1 MRACPSLSLSLSP
14 GPIVRRPT
22 LRRAGRV
29 DRASPARKTTQVVVN
44 ANSSTT
50 KTIKV
55 CGVTSPEDAKLASSG
70 GANLIGMILWP
81 KAPRSVSLETAR
93 AIAEESRRHGS
104 EAVGVFVDES
114 AQTIASVCDAVGITY
129 AQLHGDQARASFN
142 DLPDHLGVIYV
153 VHADS
158 NGAIRTALPT
168 RTGTGDGTGT
178 GTGTGARERG
188 APDWYLVDSMKGG
201 SGEKFDWDAVQPP
214 TGSKRGWLLAGGLT
228 DENVA
233 AAIRTTRCDGVDVSS
248 GVCDETKLKK
258 DPRKVEAYIR
268 GATQAFAQLDT

>member
-1 MRACPSLSLSLSP
+1 M
-14 GPIVRRPT
+14 
-22 LRRAGRV
+22 
-29 DRASPARKTTQVVVN
+29 N
-44 ANSSTT
+44 ANSSTA

-81 KAPRSVSLETAR
+81 KAARSVSLETAR

-129 AQLHGDQARASFN
+129 AQLHGDLARASFN

-158 NGAIRTALPT
+158 SGAIRTALPT
-168 RTGTGDGTGT
+168 RTGD

-201 SGEKFDWDAVQPP
+201 SGEKFDWNAVQPP

-233 AAIRTTRCDGVDVSS
+233 AAIQTTRCDGVDVSS

-268 GATQAFAQLDT
+268 GATQAFAQLDM